1 MDFSISLSL
10 IQTQILQATLDTL
23 YMLGGSLI
31 LTLILGLPLGIIL
44 FLTGPNQLYCL
55 PIFYNILSL
64 IVNLLRSPPFLILM
78 IVLMPFTKWLVGTK
92 IGVLGVIPPLVIGA
106 SPFFA
111 RLVETALRAVDK
123 GVIEA
128 AISMGSPLNTI
139 IFRVLLPEAK
149 TGIIAAIT
157 VTAVMLL
164 SYTALAGVVGGGGL
178 GDLAI
183 RYGYQRSIPEYMW
196 PIVILLIVMV
206 QIIQMIGDY
215 FVIRFSRK

>member
-1 MDFSISLSL
+1 MNFSASLSL
-10 IQTQILQATLDTL
+10 VQTQILQATLDTF
-23 YMLGGSLI
+23 YMLGGSLV
-31 LTLILGLPLGIIL
+31 LTLLLGLPLGILL
-44 FLTGPNQLYCL
+44 FLTGPKQLCAL
-55 PIFYNILSL
+55 PAFYGVLSL

-111 RLVETALRAVDK
+111 RLIETALREVDK

-139 IFRVLLPEAK
+139 IFRVLLPESK

-206 QIIQMIGDY
+206 QAIQMIGDY
-215 FVIRFSRK
+215 FVMRFSRK

>member
-1 MDFSISLSL
+1 MNFSASLSL
-10 IQTQILQATLDTL
+10 VQTQILQATLDTF
-23 YMLGGSLI
+23 YMLGGSLV
-31 LTLILGLPLGIIL
+31 LTLLLGLPLGILL
-44 FLTGPNQLYCL
+44 FLTGPKQLCAL
-55 PIFYNILSL
+55 PAFYGVLSL

-111 RLVETALRAVDK
+111 RLIETALREVDK

-206 QIIQMIGDY
+206 QAIQMIGDY
-215 FVIRFSRK
+215 FVMRFSRK